1 MSYDTYGLISR
12 LLEWADNEEMINQYY
27 TAHGKDCIEA
37 AKLLTELERSYEDMR
52 KVINET

>member
-1 MSYDTYGLISR
+1 MSYDTDGLISR

-37 AKLLTELERSYEDMR
+37 AKLLTELERSYE
-52 KVINET
+52 ESYQ